1 MSKPRYRWWGYI
13 KAVIRNYPALKKEHE
28 NLHEQSVTAKFSG
41 MPGNGSVSRGTE
53 DIAIRELPFTNQRE
67 YEAVKRAIQ
76 RTQQYKNGTERL
88 TIIDLVY
95 WKKCHT
101 IDGAAYRVGYS
112 YDRAKQ
118 IHKEFVILVATY
130 YGLMDYQIREN
141 KLPTKAKKV

>member
-28 NLHEQSVTAKFSG
+28 NLHEQSVTPRLSG
-41 MPGNGSVSRGTE
+41 MPGTGAVSRGTE

-88 TIIDLVY
+88 IIIDLVY
-95 WKKCHT
+95 WKKSHT
-101 IDGAAYRVGYS
+101 LEGAGYKVGYS

-141 KLPTKAKKV
+141 NLPKKAKKV